1 MYFRSAERPELMR
14 IQGCFVDTPEVQRV
28 TDFIKQHNETYFD
41 QSVSDFINKVEEPE
55 QASSLSEGAESTE
68 ETKVDDTF
76 IKALKYCVMSNAASV
91 SMIQRR
97 FPIGYIKACKIVDW
111 MENMNYITKAEGSK
125 SRKVLLSQEE
135 FFNTYGDVDD

>member
-1 MYFRSAERPELMR
+1 MTNELPLSAPE
-14 IQGCFVDTPEVQRV
+14 
-28 TDFIKQHNETYFD
+28 
-41 QSVSDFINKVEEPE
+41 SVSDFINKVEEPE
-55 QASSLSEGAESTE
+55 QSGSLSDGGDAPE
-68 ETKVDDTF
+68 ETKIDDTF
-76 IKALKYCVMSNAASV
+76 IRALKYCVMQNAASV

-111 MENMNYITKAEGSK
+111 MENMNYITKSEGSK